1 MVTTH
6 LLTWASSLVL
16 LNAVSAATVPESSAI
31 SIPVTSQQ
39 IDSNKISS
47 LVRRKNKS
55 TSSATNAPVYNLR
68 TEYMATVHI
77 GTPAQRFNVILDTG
91 SSDLWVPSNT
101 CSKDLCPYNAFD
113 PKKSSTYKDLNQGF
127 DILYGTAYAVGEY
140 GSDSVALSGV
150 TVTRQQF
157 AIVNETKGLYPST
170 TGSATQPDGILGL
183 GYPGLTTVSNE
194 GSNYNP
200 LLFNMVEQKLI
211 PKPVFSFSMGGKM
224 ANIGWIGE
232 LTLGGANPDRYTGDI
247 EYIPVIPES
256 KSDPYEWWQ
265 SFGQGFTVV
274 SENGTVAADIRL
286 EQDRLTV
293 FDTGTTLTYVDMSF
307 AKKIINSITGQT
319 SFSVTPNAGIFVMD
333 CKYKNTAARVQ
344 LALSHKTEYV
354 IDKSPLIIDVPASS
368 LVIPLDTE
376 DIATA
381 KICGWG
387 IAGTADNSEF
397 LIGQSL
403 LRNTYLT
410 FDMEKNQIG
419 FSASSDTTTKV
430 TSSSK

>member
-1 MVTTH
+1 MVTANP
-6 LLTWASSLVL
+6 LTWASGLVL
-16 LNAVSAATVPESSAI
+16 FTAVYAATIPEPSAI
-31 SIPVTSQQ
+31 TIPITSQQ
-39 IDSNKISS
+39 VDSNKIPP

-55 TSSATNAPVYNLR
+55 TSSASNVPVYNMR

-77 GTPAQRFNVILDTG
+77 GTPAQTFNVILDTG
-91 SSDLWVPSNT
+91 SSDLWVPSKT

-113 PKKSSTYKDLNQGF
+113 PKQSSTYKDLDQAF
-127 DILYGTAYAVGEY
+127 DISYGTAYAIGEY
-140 GSDSVALSGV
+140 GSDVVALTGV
-150 TVTRQQF
+150 TVTNQQF

-183 GYPGLTTVSNE
+183 GYPGLTTG

-200 LLFNMVEQKLI
+200 LLFSMVEQKLI

-224 ANIGWIGE
+224 ANIGLTGE
-232 LTLGGANPDRYTGDI
+232 LTLGGANPDRYSGDI
-247 EYIPVIPES
+247 EYVPVIPES
-256 KSDPYEWWQ
+256 QNDLYEWWQ
-265 SFGQGFTVV
+265 SYGQGITVV
-274 SENGTVAADIRL
+274 SGNGTVAANIQL
-286 EQDRLTV
+286 KQGRLTV
-293 FDTGTTLTYVDMSF
+293 FDSGTTLTYVDMSF
-307 AKKIINSITGQT
+307 AKKILNSITGQT
-319 SFSVTPNAGIFVMD
+319 SFRVTPNAGIFVMD
-333 CKYKNTAARVQ
+333 CKYKSSAARVQ
-344 LALSHKTEYV
+344 LALSHGTKNV

-387 IAGTADNSEF
+387 IVGTADNSEF

-430 TSSSK
+430 TTSSK